1 MKELISEQQAEWI
14 VTVLCLAVLFGGAA
28 LAWAKTKRA
37 RPAIFFGALGPWLYV
52 LWRLYNLIEDHYG
65 LDSVK
70 ALGINAI
77 LIIGSGIVLP
87 FVYTAFCGRS
97 VSTPPQK

>member
-14 VTVLCLAVLFGGAA
+14 VVALCFAVFIGGIV
-28 LAWAKTKRA
+28 LAWVKTKRV
-37 RPAIFFGALGPWLYV
+37 RPAIFFGALGPWVYV

-70 ALGINAI
+70 ALGINAV
-77 LIIGSGIVLP
+77 LIVGSGVVLP
-87 FVYTAFCGRS
+87 FVYTAFCGRPS
-97 VSTPPQK
+97 SKPQKI